1 MCYLSLVP
9 SPPTNLL
16 IRDVQSRRFQI
27 TFSAPYNINGEM
39 VGYKIRLLHHQDCLQ
54 LIIVSNNC
62 FQCMVK
68 NTIIQLLLW
77 FFFRS
82 LLFSYQK
89 STIFTMPK
97 GEVNI
102 VLRGKPNRP
111 VDRLVWILYLDGSQF
126 VVVIENNLA
135 TIVLLYD
142 LTTNR

>member
-1 MCYLSLVP
+1 MMLKNRLESAIEVKLLHARQKPEVRSDRTFIMKNVFCLNQQRFKIILVLCYLSLVP

-77 FFFRS
+77 VFF
-82 LLFSYQK
+82 
-89 STIFTMPK
+89 
-97 GEVNI
+97 
-102 VLRGKPNRP
+102 
-111 VDRLVWILYLDGSQF
+111 
-126 VVVIENNLA
+126 
-135 TIVLLYD
+135 
-142 LTTNR
+142 